1 MIKVHLKPKAAV
13 QARHFHPWV
22 FSQGIA
28 QMSAEPQPGETVQIL
43 DESGQFLAYAH
54 YSPKSKIALRLLSWD
69 ESETIDSK
77 WYASQINQAVRL
89 RLPDDMLAPDS
100 AQRLIFSESDQLPG
114 LILDA
119 FGRYLVIQI
128 LSAGMESVREILV
141 AHLLAHFKP
150 DGILERSDSEVRKLE
165 GLEPRVTW
173 HHGKDPGQVMISE
186 NNIRLNI
193 QFDGSQ
199 KTGFYLDQAQNRRMI
214 ARYCQDKTVL
224 DAFCYTGGFGLHAL
238 SSQASSVQFLDNSHA
253 ALEMLK
259 HNLALNEINPSRVAI
274 DEGDVFQALR
284 TYRDAA
290 RSFDVI
296 VLDPPKFAP
305 TRSTLKHA
313 ERAYKDI
320 NLWAM
325 KLVNPD
331 GILAT
336 FSCSGAL
343 SPGHFQR
350 ILHYAALD
358 ARRDVQ
364 ILEQLGQSPDHPIR
378 LAFPESRYLKGYIL
392 RVR

>member
-28 QMSAEPQPGETVQIL
+28 QMSGEPQSGETVQVL

-54 YSPKSKIALRLLSWD
+54 FSPQSKIALRLVSWD
-69 ESETIDSK
+69 ESDSIDRQ
-77 WYASQINQAVRL
+77 WYEHQMDRAIHL
-89 RLPDDMLAPDS
+89 RFPDGKLQPHVAR
-100 AQRLIFSESDQLPG
+100 RLIFSESDQLPG
-114 LILDA
+114 FILDA
-119 FGRYLVIQI
+119 FGNYLVMQI
-128 LSAGMESVREILV
+128 LSAGMERVLDILV
-141 AHLLAHFKP
+141 QHLLAQYQP
-150 DGILERSDSEVRKLE
+150 AGILERSDLEVRKLE
-165 GLEPRVTW
+165 GLDPRVMW
-173 HHGKDPGQVMISE
+173 HHGTDPGQIMIQE
-186 NNIRLNI
+186 GETRFML
-193 QFDGSQ
+193 QPDESQ
-199 KTGFYLDQAQNRRMI
+199 KTGFYLDQAQNRHAV
-214 ARYCQDKTVL
+214 ARYCQDKSVL

-238 SSQASSVQFLDNSHA
+238 NAQATSVRFLDTSQP

-259 HNLALNEINPSRVAI
+259 QNLALNDIDESRVAI

-296 VLDPPKFAP
+296 ILDPPKFAP
-305 TRSTLKHA
+305 TRATLKHA

-325 KLVNPD
+325 KLVNRD
-331 GILAT
+331 GILVT
-336 FSCSGAL
+336 FSCSGSL
-343 SPGHFQR
+343 SREHFQR

-358 ARRDVQ
+358 AGRDVQ
-364 ILEQLGQSPDHPIR
+364 ILEQLGQAPDHPIR
-378 LAFPESRYLKGYIL
+378 LAFPESRYLKGFIL